1 MDMMSVCTSVLSKTT
16 PAPSHKCAHEE
27 DIIKNERE
35 IFRMGLNL
43 VYSRFAGTIGNITL
57 SPKQVKKAYDKYL
70 AYIDS
75 LLEFIATEGT
85 VEPIKDEIGLDEID
99 EAEGF
104 DDLSSLDLSAAD
116 SNDELSSHAS
126 SGRFGLLGVADD
138 D

>member
-1 MDMMSVCTSVLSKTT
+1 
-16 PAPSHKCAHEE
+16 
-27 DIIKNERE
+27 
-35 IFRMGLNL
+35 MGLNL